1 MKASEIRVVRDLTA
15 KQLKKMRKR
24 YVAKVKSAID
34 ADHSLLW
41 AIAVKMQER
50 GLYAKL
56 TAQRDI
62 RWAIMR
68 RMADIDG
75 IRRGTNDWHYWL
87 LKHGF
92 GKTWMRDAA

>member
-1 MKASEIRVVRDLTA
+1 M
-15 KQLKKMRKR
+15 
-24 YVAKVKSAID
+24 
-34 ADHSLLW
+34 
-41 AIAVKMQER
+41 KMQER

-87 LKHGF
+87 IKHGF